1 MFNLSMKKIPGF
13 KLNEIRMYSKI
24 KGGMNEWM
32 DEWMRGYKRG
42 EKRGKNKNRKHV
54 KIQILWK
61 HIDFK
66 RNDEWERTASRTKIP
81 YDFFTH

>member
-1 MFNLSMKKIPGF
+1 
-13 KLNEIRMYSKI
+13 
-24 KGGMNEWM
+24 MNEWM
-32 DEWMRGYKRG
+32 NGSRIQRG

-66 RNDEWERTASRTKIP
+66 RKNKDVEWERTASRTFRKKIP
-81 YDFFTH
+81 YDFTH